1 MRNNPSVLVLLLAT
15 LTIAGCAQP
24 FPSISVT
31 NESSYP
37 LHIVALSAVNSFKK
51 ATVSMGET
59 KAVVPQPTYVGKT
72 IAIKWYIV
80 GAPKSL
86 PAVRET
92 LVSIPQ
98 NWDGHSPL
106 TLSFSQQKKWAASA
120 H

>member
-1 MRNNPSVLVLLLAT
+1 MQNNRSVLVLLLVT

-31 NESSYP
+31 NESNYP
-37 LHIVALSAVNSFKK
+37 LHIVALSPVNPFKR
-51 ATVSMGET
+51 ATVLMGET
-59 KAVVPQPTYVGKT
+59 KAVVTQPTYVGKT

-86 PAVRET
+86 PAVKET

-106 TLSFSQQKKWAASA
+106 TLLFSQQKKWAASA

>member
-1 MRNNPSVLVLLLAT
+1 MPNSPSVLVLLLAT

-31 NESSYP
+31 NESNYP
-37 LHIVALSAVNSFKK
+37 LHIVALSPVNPFKR
-51 ATVSMGET
+51 ATVLMGET
-59 KAVVPQPTYVGKT
+59 KAVVTQPTYVGKT

-106 TLSFSQQKKWAASA
+106 TLLFSQQKKWAASA
-120 H
+120 R

>member
-15 LTIAGCAQP
+15 LTIAGCVQP

-72 IAIKWYIV
+72 IVIRWYVV

-98 NWDGHSPL
+98 NWDGRSPL
-106 TLSFSQQKKWAASA
+106 TLSFSQQKKWSA
-120 H
+120 FCQ